1 MPKKKTELTE
11 EQSANELLQE
21 EVMDQAPEELAEAE
35 EVESVSFEEVPPEEL
50 PTQTEDPS
58 TPDGEPEKTNEVEEN
73 NLAVPDEY
81 PEELAQ
87 AEAQTPELSE
97 RQKFLALKFNELDR
111 GLSPEERQEWNSIYA
126 SYRGRSALHG
136 RIIGVD
142 PLRARV
148 TNRDTGEMEWETMY
162 CAIVIPYR
170 VRIVI
175 PESELWEDGKSKP
188 DYVTRNMVGA
198 NIDFIITKVDRENN
212 FALASRRLA
221 LRARRW
227 YFAHRPQL
235 NREGARIKCKV
246 LVVGPRRC
254 LVECY
259 GHDINMTQR
268 EMDYAAIPDLR
279 EVYHA
284 GQELDCIVKQY
295 NPKSNELIISVKE
308 VESNPYNGAEERHPV
323 GSKRLAVVSGKYGG
337 GVFCN
342 LPDGTVVMCNY
353 SYQYVDSQFVVGD
366 EVIVVIGRYDD
377 GKKQIW
383 GKILSQL

>member
-295 NPKSNELIISVKE
+295 DPKSNELIISVKE